1 MLVGWLVVCGNHTVQ
16 AKYIHISYSRS
27 HVHQTHDDDDD
38 TLMYMEVSSVIQ
50 LIIISRLLC
59 GFQRYFA

>member
-27 HVHQTHDDDDD
+27 HVHQTHDDDD